1 MYVFCFS
8 CASFYCQNVVQWS
21 LVKEFTGIRSNKNQ
35 RNEGI
40 YMGKIITEE
49 IQSLVEVEL
58 RKGASKSRIATLLG
72 VPYDEAIVIIDEIKA
87 SFRPDVGDRI
97 IFSFRDEKMAGTI
110 IKLLNNSA
118 VVEIY
123 WDNSSHKMKDIM
135 ESKTIVNFKDIEE
148 FVSSEIE

>member
-1 MYVFCFS
+1 M
-8 CASFYCQNVVQWS
+8 VQWGV
-21 LVKEFTGIRSNKNQ
+21 LREFIRIRSNKNQ
-35 RNEGI
+35 RDEGI

-123 WDNSSHKMKDIM
+123 WEKSSDKMKDIM

-148 FVSSEIE
+148 FISVEAN

>member
-1 MYVFCFS
+1 
-8 CASFYCQNVVQWS
+8 
-21 LVKEFTGIRSNKNQ
+21 
-35 RNEGI
+35 
-40 YMGKIITEE
+40 MGKIITEE

-123 WDNSSHKMKDIM
+123 WDKSSDKMKDIM

-148 FVSSEIE
+148 FISSETE

>member
-1 MYVFCFS
+1 MFF
-8 CASFYCQNVVQWS
+8 
-21 LVKEFTGIRSNKNQ
+21 KNE

-40 YMGKIITEE
+40 YMGDKITKE

-72 VPYDEAIVIIDEIKA
+72 VPYDEANEIIDEIKA
-87 SFRPDVGDRI
+87 SFRPDLGDKI
-97 IFSFRDEKMAGTI
+97 IFLFRDEKMAGTI

-123 WDNSSHKMKDIM
+123 WEKSSEKMKDIM
-135 ESKTIVNFKDIEE
+135 ESKTIVNFKDIVE
-148 FVSSEIE
+148 FIHS